1 MRGGGSR
8 GGKKKKKRSTSDSIC
23 ILLPSSADARGKND
37 SRYTLRN
44 TRSEPL
50 NWQQSDLS
58 STKIFIIIFFFFSNY
73 QIEKFQAIH
82 AGSMSHGYRSHVAI
96 GTKQVS

>member
-1 MRGGGSR
+1 MEGEEVRR
-8 GGKKKKKRSTSDSIC
+8 KKNKNEVQANSIC

-50 NWQQSDLS
+50 DWQQSDLS
-58 STKIFIIIFFFFSNY
+58 STKVFIIIFFFFSNY

-82 AGSMSHGYRSHVAI
+82 AGSMSHGYRSHVAM
-96 GTKQVS
+96 GTKQDS